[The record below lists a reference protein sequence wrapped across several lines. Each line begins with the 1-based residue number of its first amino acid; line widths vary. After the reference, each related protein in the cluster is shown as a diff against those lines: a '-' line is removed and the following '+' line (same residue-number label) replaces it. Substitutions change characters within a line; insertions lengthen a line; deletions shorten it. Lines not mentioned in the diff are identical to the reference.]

1 MKNLKVSQKL
11 IVSFMIV
18 VFLAVAVGGVGIFGM
33 TTIEGLSE
41 GMYKD
46 QLLPLEYLAY
56 VQEIA
61 VSMRAYAAE
70 MAVAGL
76 IGDQK
81 EVEYEYGAI
90 VGYREKMTKYLDL
103 YQDSAKPGTEATALF
118 LQARSWYE
126 KEFTTTVNNLYN
138 AARAEDADRI
148 TSLIEDSKEYSYKII
163 DNLDTCMDFKV
174 EDADEAYNYAS
185 KMADTLLF
193 VIIGVLVAVVAISM
207 GLAVYISGLIS
218 KPVKALS
225 GFLHKAGL
233 TGNVST
239 TPEEE
244 RTLSRYAEGR
254 DEIAVMTKD
263 CNSFIDHVV
272 KIAKN
277 LETVAGGDLTVNVH
291 TLSDQ
296 DVMGKSLMNV
306 VDSLNNM
313 FSEINSSTVQVSS
326 GSKQIAD
333 SAQALASGSTEQ
345 AATVEQ
351 LSASV
356 SDISDKTKNNANM
369 AGKAASL
376 ANDIKLKA
384 ETGSRQMD
392 EMIAA
397 VNEINQASQSISKVI
412 KVIDDIAFQTNI
424 LALNAAVEAA
434 RAGQHGKGFAVVAE
448 EVRNLAAKSAEAA
461 KDTGG
466 LIANSMEKAEL
477 GARIAQ
483 ETAASLT
490 EIVEGINESS
500 RIVAEIATSSEEQS
514 SAVEQINIGLS
525 QVTQVI
531 QQNSATAEESAAASD
546 EMSSQA
552 QMLETLVMS
561 FGNEK
566 NN

>member
-18 VFLAVAVGGVGIFGM
+18 VVLAVAVGGVGIFGM

-483 ETAASLT
+483 DTAASLA
-490 EIVEGINESS
+490 EIVTGINESTQ
-500 RIVAEIATSSEEQS
+500 IVSVIAESSEDQS
-514 SAVEQINIGLS
+514 VAVSEINNGLN
-525 QVTQVI
+525 QVSMVI
-531 QQNSATAEESAAASD
+531 QQNSATAEQSAAASE
-546 EMSSQA
+546 EMSGQSM
-552 QMLETLVMS
+552 MLEDLVAQ
-561 FGNEK
+561 FK
-566 NN
+566 LK